1 MKKNKYI
8 GMMLMAAGLFAATSC
23 SDYDDYNKAVA
34 DVTPSANQT
43 LWENIQQNSQLS
55 DFASLLQKAG
65 FDDELNTT
73 HYYTVWAPLNGT
85 FDAAKYQAMG
95 NGALLRQFVKNHI
108 ADYGHNATGALNE
121 RVMMLN
127 EKAYD
132 FVGSSAYTFDNVQI
146 SQANLPSSNGILHT
160 INGVAAYYPNLYE
173 YIMDADLSKEQ
184 GIDSLRNYF
193 KRYETTYLD
202 EKASV
207 PGPIVNGMQTY
218 VDSVMITENLLWNR
232 LNAKLYDEDSTYT
245 FLMPTNETWE
255 TQYEKVKSFYSY
267 IPQTS
272 AQLFV
277 TSGGSTSINKTPA
290 TINIDA
296 AFWNDSLTNWTLTR
310 NLVYSNNDVYN
321 RWIEGTPTSIG
332 SDTLRT
338 SVRNK
343 LSNPQA
349 ILSPTIE
356 KVPMSN
362 GYARIINAY
371 GMYSWETYAPE
382 RIVSAASAD
391 NRAMISNG
399 SFSRVEVRNPD
410 PEKVTLEEGENSIRY
425 AWVEPTG
432 GGQFVKPEMTLYL
445 RNVLSTTYE
454 IYCVFVPES
463 VDPDKA
469 NAVTLPNRV
478 IFTLNYCDVDGKL
491 KDYTFLNEDPDQ
503 MAAFMERF
511 NMKDNAT
518 NKNTIRSFSNDTSK
532 VDTLYIGEFTF
543 PVCYYGL
550 GDEYCPNIKITTPYS
565 VFNASLRE
573 AYSRDLR
580 IAGIILRPKEL
591 AEFEESN
598 K

>member
-218 VDSVMITENLLWNR
+218 VDSVMITENLL
-232 LNAKLYDEDSTYT
+232 KL
-245 FLMPTNETWE
+245 LH
-255 TQYEKVKSFYSY
+255 EKK
-267 IPQTS
+267 
-272 AQLFV
+272 
-277 TSGGSTSINKTPA
+277 
-290 TINIDA
+290 
-296 AFWNDSLTNWTLTR
+296 FWH
-310 NLVYSNNDVYN
+310 
-321 RWIEGTPTSIG
+321 
-332 SDTLRT
+332 
-338 SVRNK
+338 
-343 LSNPQA
+343 
-349 ILSPTIE
+349 
-356 KVPMSN
+356 
-362 GYARIINAY
+362 GYC
-371 GMYSWETYAPE
+371 
-382 RIVSAASAD
+382 
-391 NRAMISNG
+391 
-399 SFSRVEVRNPD
+399 
-410 PEKVTLEEGENSIRY
+410 
-425 AWVEPTG
+425 
-432 GGQFVKPEMTLYL
+432 LYL
-445 RNVLSTTYE
+445 L
-454 IYCVFVPES
+454 F
-463 VDPDKA
+463 
-469 NAVTLPNRV
+469 
-478 IFTLNYCDVDGKL
+478 F
-491 KDYTFLNEDPDQ
+491 F
-503 MAAFMERF
+503 
-511 NMKDNAT
+511 
-518 NKNTIRSFSNDTSK
+518 
-532 VDTLYIGEFTF
+532 
-543 PVCYYGL
+543 
-550 GDEYCPNIKITTPYS
+550 
-565 VFNASLRE
+565 
-573 AYSRDLR
+573 
-580 IAGIILRPKEL
+580 
-591 AEFEESN
+591 
-598 K
+598 

>member
-1 MKKNKYI
+1 
-8 GMMLMAAGLFAATSC
+8 
-23 SDYDDYNKAVA
+23 
-34 DVTPSANQT
+34 
-43 LWENIQQNSQLS
+43 
-55 DFASLLQKAG
+55 
-65 FDDELNTT
+65 
-73 HYYTVWAPLNGT
+73 
-85 FDAAKYQAMG
+85 
-95 NGALLRQFVKNHI
+95 
-108 ADYGHNATGALNE
+108 
-121 RVMMLN
+121 
-127 EKAYD
+127 
-132 FVGSSAYTFDNVQI
+132 
-146 SQANLPSSNGILHT
+146 
-160 INGVAAYYPNLYE
+160 
-173 YIMDADLSKEQ
+173 
-184 GIDSLRNYF
+184 
-193 KRYETTYLD
+193 
-202 EKASV
+202 
-207 PGPIVNGMQTY
+207 
-218 VDSVMITENLLWNR
+218 
-232 LNAKLYDEDSTYT
+232 
-245 FLMPTNETWE
+245 
-255 TQYEKVKSFYSY
+255 
-267 IPQTS
+267 
-272 AQLFV
+272 
-277 TSGGSTSINKTPA
+277 
-290 TINIDA
+290 
-296 AFWNDSLTNWTLTR
+296 
-310 NLVYSNNDVYN
+310 
-321 RWIEGTPTSIG
+321 
-332 SDTLRT
+332 
-338 SVRNK
+338 
-343 LSNPQA
+343 
-349 ILSPTIE
+349 
-356 KVPMSN
+356 MSN

-445 RNVLSTTYE
+445 RDVLSTTYE

-550 GDEYCPNIKITTPYS
+550 GGEYCPNIKITTPYS